1 MRTQGTRHPRRAI
14 KLALALFALAL
25 GLPALGVLATRLNA
39 AEPVSPQPQPLAVR
53 TLTVEPASG
62 YHLRRVYSGRVE
74 PLRESDLGLER
85 GGLVESA
92 LVREGEAVSKR
103 QALARLDTG
112 LVRAQ
117 RAELEAGLGQAEAD
131 LSLAEATLVRY
142 RGSVDQ
148 GAVTRQ
154 ALDEAR
160 EGARAASAA
169 VKLARARIDSVDL
182 EIAKA
187 ELRAPFAGIVT
198 RRLADEGRVLPAG
211 EPLVRVQ
218 ELATPELRV
227 GVAGVLVGALEVG
240 GAYELDSDAGL
251 IRARLR
257 ALLPVRSGAARTVD
271 ALFVPDDPG
280 QDAVRDLRSGDLV
293 ELALAQW
300 IEEPGVWLPLEVL
313 TQGSRGLWSAYALE
327 SGSDAG
333 ANVRLAVRP
342 LELIHQDGDRVF
354 VRGTL
359 AAGDRLVA
367 AGVHRVVPG
376 QLVRPLPEG
385 EALAAADRAAAET
398 GAR

>member
-1 MRTQGTRHPRRAI
+1 MRTQSTRHPPRAI

-25 GLPALGVLATRLNA
+25 GIPALGVLTTGLNA
-39 AEPVSPQPQPLAVR
+39 AEPVSPQPQPLGVR
-53 TLTVEPASG
+53 TLAVEPASG

-85 GGLVESA
+85 GGLVESV
-92 LVREGEAVSKR
+92 LVREGEAVSKG

-112 LVRAQ
+112 LLRAQ
-117 RAELEAGLGQAEAD
+117 RAELEAALGQAEAD

-154 ALDEAR
+154 ALDETR

-271 ALFVPDDPG
+271 ALFVPEDPG

-327 SGSDAG
+327 SGPDAG

-354 VRGTL
+354 VRGAL

-398 GAR
+398 GTR

>member
-1 MRTQGTRHPRRAI
+1 MRTQSTRHPPRAI
-14 KLALALFALAL
+14 KLALALFGLAL
-25 GLPALGVLATRLNA
+25 GLPALGVLATRPNA

-74 PLRESDLGLER
+74 SLRESDLGLER
-85 GGLVESA
+85 GGLVESV
-92 LVREGEAVSKR
+92 LVREGEAVSKG
-103 QALARLDTG
+103 QAVARLDTG
-112 LVRAQ
+112 LLRAQ

-154 ALDEAR
+154 ALDETR
-160 EGARAASAA
+160 EGTRAASAA

-182 EIAKA
+182 EITKA

-211 EPLVRVQ
+211 EPLVRLQ
-218 ELATPELRV
+218 ELAAPELRA

-271 ALFVPDDPG
+271 ALFVPEDPG
-280 QDAVRDLRSGDLV
+280 QDAVRNLRSGDLV

-313 TQGSRGLWSAYALE
+313 TQGSRGLWSACALE
-327 SGSDAG
+327 SGPDAG

-342 LELIHQDGDRVF
+342 LELIHQDDDRVY
-354 VRGTL
+354 VRGAL

-376 QLVRPLPEG
+376 QLVRPLPDG
-385 EALAAADRAAAET
+385 EALAAADRAAPET